1 MPDMRFSPPP
11 AMRVPDRSGGLNQVR
26 VRTYNER
33 LVMSL
38 LRHHGSLSRMELG
51 QRSGLSAQTVSV
63 IVRALE
69 RDSLILAGAAQRGRV
84 GPPSI
89 PMSLNP
95 NGAFAIGIKLG
106 TKSLDT
112 VLIDFVGDVR
122 QHVEVHYGHPEPA
135 MVLEAIASG
144 IPAVA
149 ADLPEGWSD
158 RLVGIGVCLPEGIES
173 WPREEWGSAR
183 ADWRA
188 IDFEAATRRLIDVPA
203 FIQNDVTAAASAEI
217 VFGAA
222 RNLGNFGYFF
232 IGSAVESRVVLD
244 HRIYAGRRMAVA
256 AASGTAPTPSL
267 LALEAHLEAAGC
279 DATAIWKTP
288 ENWPDFGDVE
298 ADWVSATAQG
308 LAQAI
313 LSVLGFLD
321 IETVIVDG
329 RFPRRVREQLC
340 AELKTVL
347 AEAMDSAGEVAV
359 VPGRIGALAKAV
371 GAASLAFHSRFMVEN
386 AGLDVGSQHPTVD

>member
-51 QRSGLSAQTVSV
+51 QWSGLSAQTVSV

-95 NGAFAIGIKLG
+95 NGAFAVGIKVG

-112 VLIDFVGDVR
+112 VLIDFVGEVR
-122 QHVEVHYGHPEPA
+122 QHVEVHYRHPEPA
-135 MVLEAIASG
+135 LVLEAIASG

-149 ADLPEGWSD
+149 ADLPEGCSD

-173 WPREEWGSAR
+173 WPREEWGGEQ

-188 IDFEAATRRLIDVPA
+188 IDFEAATRRLIDIPA

-244 HRIYAGRRMAVA
+244 HRIYAGRMAVA
-256 AASGTAPTPSL
+256 AALGTNSTPSL
-267 LALEAHLEAAGC
+267 LALEAELEAAGH
-279 DATAIWKTP
+279 DATAIWQTP
-288 ENWPDFGDVE
+288 ENWPDFEEVE
-298 ADWVSATAQG
+298 AGWVSATARG
-308 LAQAI
+308 LGKAI

-329 RFPRRVREQLC
+329 RFPQRVREQLC
-340 AELKTVL
+340 AELAAVL
-347 AEAMDSAGEVAV
+347 AEEMKGAGGIAV
-359 VPGRIGALAKAV
+359 VPGRTGALAKAV

-386 AGLDVGSQHPTVD
+386 AGLDVGSQHPPAG